1 MLDLCQSFYKT
12 ARHSL
17 AALFIHLAVDMAQI
31 LAWKKSI
38 PCQKRDI
45 LKLFWKKCSFKG
57 GKSKETDARRVTKL
71 LQDLQAPFG
80 TALHPFGTRIPPI
93 KLKKWLGRIWNPTF
107 WLKSSIDFSLKSTI
121 LMVESRRKLMPDWYQ
136 SFNKTSRLI
145 LAPLFSHLVPEFLP

>member
-57 GKSKETDARRVTKL
+57 GKSKKNDARRVPKL

-80 TALHPFGTRIPPI
+80 TASDPFVTSISP
-93 KLKKWLGRIWNPTF
+93 KKSKKWLG
-107 WLKSSIDFSLKSTI
+107 K
-121 LMVESRRKLMPDWYQ
+121 
-136 SFNKTSRLI
+136 
-145 LAPLFSHLVPEFLP
+145 